1 MTAWRRGS
9 ALLATLLCLAVGA
22 ARAENAPRRIISLG
36 GGVTEI
42 VYALGAG
49 DRIVAVDAISTY
61 PAPTHRLPQVGYLRT
76 LGIEGLLSLTPDYVL
91 AAHDAGPPVVLE
103 KLVAAGIPL
112 LRIPETKTPADI
124 VEHIRL
130 IGNAVGRKAEAETL
144 AQAVGGDLAVV
155 QAAVAKV
162 MPVPALFVLSAGT
175 GAPMAAGRGTVADV
189 MLQLAGARN
198 VAAGLTGYRP
208 VTAESVLSLD
218 PVVIVSASHVV
229 AAVGGIERLRQLP
242 ELSGTRAAQARR
254 IYSLDSLYLLGL
266 GPRTAH
272 AARDLA
278 ALLHGEAAIPTLP
291 ARPWTA
297 PQ

>member
-1 MTAWRRGS
+1 MIPWRRG
-9 ALLATLLCLAVGA
+9 LAVLAAVVILTSGA
-22 ARAENAPRRIISLG
+22 ARAENAARRIISLG

-49 DRIVAVDAISTY
+49 DRVVAADSTSTY
-61 PAPTHRLPQVGYLRT
+61 PAAAQALPKVGYLRT
-76 LGIEGLLSLTPDYVL
+76 LGAEGLLSLTPDYVL

-103 KLVAAGIPL
+103 KLVAAGIPV
-112 LRIPETKTPADI
+112 LRIPETKTPGEV

-130 IGNAVGRKAEAETL
+130 IGNGIGRKAEAETL
-144 AQAVGGDLAVV
+144 AQAVGSDLAIV

-162 MPVPALFVLSAGT
+162 MPVPALFVLSAGA
-175 GAPMAAGRGTVADV
+175 GAPIAAGRGTVADV
-189 MLQLAGARN
+189 MLQLSGGRN
-198 VAAGLTGYRP
+198 VAAGLNGYRP

-218 PVVIVSASHVV
+218 PVAIVSASHVV
-229 AAVGGIERLRQLP
+229 ATVGGIDRLAQLP
-242 ELSGTRAAQARR
+242 ELSGTRAAQTKRV
-254 IYSLDSLYLLGL
+254 YSLDSLYLLGL

-278 ALLHGEAAIPTLP
+278 TLLHGDAAIPALP
-291 ARPWTA
+291 PRAWTA